1 MTRTVWYVAGG
12 VLALAMG
19 MMVWAAMSLDK
30 VEFAAVCE
38 IVALLS
44 GFIVAAAFF
53 ILPLLILPLLI
64 GYRLLRGHWRFPGAT
79 KFLQVVG
86 ATLAVLLVVN
96 WTFGLFADPDLTAC
110 HEAAEKVT
118 RTLSIISGYFTKA
131 V

>member
-12 VLALAMG
+12 VLALTMG

-38 IVALLS
+38 VVALLS

-64 GYRLLRGHWRFPGAT
+64 GYRLLRGHWRFPGTT

-86 ATLAVLLVVN
+86 AHVN
-96 WTFGLFADPDLTAC
+96 T
-110 HEAAEKVT
+110 
-118 RTLSIISGYFTKA
+118 S
-131 V
+131 